1 MFRAVLGACVGVDRG
16 CLSEVFPGNG
26 VDAGEEAKRGFIYG
40 QIFGRRHELQVV
52 AAEYCDL
59 LDAGQ
64 WSCPFHSFSPLTQAH
79 LMFVLPDSLPLNVKR

>member
-16 CLSEVFPGNG
+16 CLSEVFSGT
-26 VDAGEEAKRGFIYG
+26 DAAQLKRDFIYG
-40 QIFGRRHELQVV
+40 QIFGRRHELEAV

-64 WSCPFHSFSPLTQAH
+64 WLCPFHSFSPLTQAH